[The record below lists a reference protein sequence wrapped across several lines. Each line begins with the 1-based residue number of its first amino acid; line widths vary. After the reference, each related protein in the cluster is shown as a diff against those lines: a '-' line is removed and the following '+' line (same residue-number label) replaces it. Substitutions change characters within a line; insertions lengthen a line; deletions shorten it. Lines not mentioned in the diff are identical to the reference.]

1 MSRYAFIRATK
12 RSMDLL
18 LVCAAGLFAGTVS
31 GVVGTGSSVIL
42 VPLLVAAFGPQQ
54 AVPIMAIAAIM
65 ANVSRIVAWPREVD
79 WRAAAVYAA
88 TAAPAAALGAGT
100 LLVLPARLVDGLLGI
115 FFIAM
120 IGIRRWLA
128 AHQLRAGL
136 PHLALFGAPIGFLT
150 GIVASTGPL
159 SVPLFL
165 AYGLVKGAFLSTE
178 AAGALGVYLGKIAV
192 FRTLGALPWVVILQ
206 GLIVGASLTV
216 GTFVAKPFVRRLDP
230 QHFRW
235 MMDGIML
242 VSGIA
247 LLWMAFH

>member
-1 MSRYAFIRATK
+1 
-12 RSMDLL
+12 MDLL

-31 GVVGTGSSVIL
+31 GIVGTGSSIIL
-42 VPLLVAAFGPQQ
+42 VPILVIAFGPQQ

-65 ANVSRIVAWPREVD
+65 ANVSRIVAWRREVD
-79 WRAAAVYAA
+79 WRAAAAYAA
-88 TAAPAAALGAGT
+88 TSAPAAALGAGT
-100 LLVLPARLVDGLLGI
+100 LLVLPARLVDGLLGA

-128 AHQLRAGL
+128 AHALKARL

-165 AYGLVKGAFLSTE
+165 AYGLVKGGFLSTE
-178 AAGALGVYLGKIAV
+178 AAATLAVYLSKSVV
-192 FRTLGALPWVVILQ
+192 FRSFGALPWLVILE

-216 GTFVAKPFVRRLDP
+216 GTFIAKPFVRRLDP

-235 MMDGIML
+235 MMDAIML

>member
-1 MSRYAFIRATK
+1 
-12 RSMDLL
+12 MDLL

-31 GVVGTGSSVIL
+31 GIVGTGSSIIL
-42 VPLLVAAFGPQQ
+42 VPILVISFGPQQ
-54 AVPIMAIAAIM
+54 AVPIMAIAALI

-79 WRAAAVYAA
+79 WRAAGVYAV

-100 LLVLPARLVDGLLGI
+100 LLVLPARFVDAVLGA
-115 FFIAM
+115 FFLAM
-120 IGIRRWLA
+120 IGIRHWLA
-128 AHQLRAGL
+128 AHSLKARL

-165 AYGLVKGAFLSTE
+165 AYGLTKGAFLSTE
-178 AAGALGVYLGKIAV
+178 AAGALAIYVSKTAV
-192 FRTLGALPWVVILQ
+192 FRGLGALPMVVILE
-206 GLIVGASLTV
+206 GLIVGASLMI
-216 GTFVAKPFVRRLDP
+216 GTFIAKPFVQRLDP

-242 VSGIA
+242 ISGIV
-247 LLWMAFH
+247 LLWTAFHGA

>member
-1 MSRYAFIRATK
+1 
-12 RSMDLL
+12 MDLL

-31 GVVGTGSSVIL
+31 GIVGTGSSVIL
-42 VPLLVAAFGPQQ
+42 VPILVIAFGPKQ
-54 AVPIMAIAAIM
+54 AVPIMAIAALI
-65 ANVSRIVAWPREVD
+65 ANVSRIIAWPREVD

-100 LLVLPARLVDGLLGI
+100 LLVLPSRLVDGVLGA

-120 IGIRRWLA
+120 IGIRRFLA
-128 AHQLRAGL
+128 AHALKARL

-178 AAGALGVYLGKIAV
+178 AAGALAVYVSKTAV
-192 FRTLGALPWVVILQ
+192 FRSFGALPWQVILQ
-206 GLIVGASLTV
+206 GLIVGASLMI
-216 GTFVAKPFVRRLDP
+216 GTFIAKPFVQRLGP

-235 MMDGIML
+235 LMDGIML
-242 VSGIA
+242 VSGIV
-247 LLWMAFH
+247 LLWTAFH

>member
-1 MSRYAFIRATK
+1 
-12 RSMDLL
+12 MDLL

-31 GVVGTGSSVIL
+31 GIVGTGSSVIL
-42 VPLLVAAFGPQQ
+42 VPILVIAFGPRQ
-54 AVPIMAIAAIM
+54 AVPIMAIAAIL

-100 LLVLPARLVDGLLGI
+100 LLVLPARLVDGVLGA
-115 FFIAM
+115 FFISM

-128 AHQLRAGL
+128 AHALTARL
-136 PHLALFGAPIGFLT
+136 PHLALFGAPIGYLT
-150 GIVASTGPL
+150 GIVASTGAL

-178 AAGALGVYLGKIAV
+178 AAATLAVYLSKTAI
-192 FRTLGALPWVVILQ
+192 FRGFGALPALVIVE
-206 GLIVGASLTV
+206 GLVVGASLAV
-216 GTFVAKPFVRRLDP
+216 GTFIAKPFVRWLDP

-235 MMDGIML
+235 MMDAIML
-242 VSGIA
+242 VSGIT
-247 LLWMAFH
+247 LLWTAFH

>member
-1 MSRYAFIRATK
+1 
-12 RSMDLL
+12 MDLL

-31 GVVGTGSSVIL
+31 GIVGTGSTIIL
-42 VPLLVAAFGPQQ
+42 VPILVIAFGPKQ
-54 AVPIMAIAAIM
+54 AVPVMAIAAIM

-88 TAAPAAALGAGT
+88 TAAPAAALGAST
-100 LLVLPARLVDGLLGI
+100 LLVLPSRLIDGVLGA

-128 AHQLRAGL
+128 AHALKARL
-136 PHLALFGAPIGFLT
+136 PHLALFGVPIGFLT

-178 AAGALGVYLGKIAV
+178 AAGALAVYLSKTAV
-192 FRTLGALPWVVILQ
+192 FRGFGALPWPVILQ
-206 GLIVGASLTV
+206 GLIVGTSLTV
-216 GTFVAKPFVRRLDP
+216 GTFVARPFVQRLDP
-230 QHFRW
+230 EHFRW
-235 MMDGIML
+235 MMEGIML
-242 VSGIA
+242 VSGIT
-247 LLWMAFH
+247 LLWTAFH

>member
-1 MSRYAFIRATK
+1 
-12 RSMDLL
+12 MDLL

-31 GVVGTGSSVIL
+31 GVVGTGSSIIL
-42 VPLLVAAFGPQQ
+42 VPMLVIAFGPKQ
-54 AVPIMAIAAIM
+54 AVPIMAIAALI
-65 ANVSRIVAWPREVD
+65 ANISRIVAWPREVD
-79 WRAAAVYAA
+79 WRAAGVYAA

-100 LLVLPARLVDGLLGI
+100 LLVLPSRLIDGVLGA

-128 AHQLRAGL
+128 THALTARL

-178 AAGALGVYLGKIAV
+178 AAGALAVYLSKTAV
-192 FRTLGALPWVVILQ
+192 FRSFGALPLLVILE
-206 GLIVGASLTV
+206 GLVVGASLMA
-216 GTFVAKPFVRRLDP
+216 GTFIAKPFVQRLDAR
-230 QHFRW
+230 HFRW

-242 VSGIA
+242 ISGIT
-247 LLWMAFH
+247 LLWMSFHEG

>member
-1 MSRYAFIRATK
+1 
-12 RSMDLL
+12 MDLL

-31 GVVGTGSSVIL
+31 GIVGTGSSIIL
-42 VPLLVAAFGPQQ
+42 VPMLVIAFGPQQ
-54 AVPIMAIAAIM
+54 AVPIMAIAALL

-79 WRAAAVYAA
+79 WRAAGAYAA

-100 LLVLPARLVDGLLGI
+100 LLVLPARLVDAMLGA

-120 IGIRRWLA
+120 IGIRHWLA
-128 AHQLRAGL
+128 AHALKARL

-165 AYGLVKGAFLSTE
+165 AYGLTKGAFLSTE
-178 AAGALGVYLGKIAV
+178 AAGALAVYVSKAAV
-192 FRTLGALPWVVILQ
+192 FRTLGALPWLVILQ

-216 GTFVAKPFVRRLDP
+216 GTFIAKPFVQRLDP

-242 VSGIA
+242 VSGIT
-247 LLWMAFH
+247 LLWAAFH

>member
-1 MSRYAFIRATK
+1 
-12 RSMDLL
+12 MDLL
-18 LVCAAGLFAGTVS
+18 LVCAAGLFAGTLS
-31 GVVGTGSSVIL
+31 GIVGTGSSIIL
-42 VPLLVAAFGPQQ
+42 VPMLVIAFGPKQ
-54 AVPIMAIAAIM
+54 AVPIMAIAALI
-65 ANVSRIVAWPREVD
+65 ANVSRIIAWPREVD

-100 LLVLPARLVDGLLGI
+100 LLVLPSHFIDGVLGA

-120 IGIRRWLA
+120 IGIRRFLA
-128 AHQLRAGL
+128 AHALKARL

-178 AAGALGVYLGKIAV
+178 AAGALAVYVSKTAV
-192 FRTLGALPWVVILQ
+192 FRSFGALPLLVIVQ
-206 GLIVGASLTV
+206 GLIVGASLMI
-216 GTFVAKPFVRRLDP
+216 GTFIAKPFVRRLDP

-242 VSGIA
+242 VSGIT
-247 LLWMAFH
+247 LLWTAFH

>member
-1 MSRYAFIRATK
+1 
-12 RSMDLL
+12 MDLL

-31 GVVGTGSSVIL
+31 GIVGTGSSVIL
-42 VPLLVAAFGPQQ
+42 VPILVIAFGPKQ
-54 AVPIMAIAAIM
+54 AVPVMAIAAIM

-100 LLVLPARLVDGLLGI
+100 LLVLPSRLIDGVLGA

-128 AHQLRAGL
+128 AHRLKARL

-178 AAGALGVYLGKIAV
+178 AAGALGVYLAKTTV
-192 FRTLGALPWVVILQ
+192 FRSFGALPWIVILE

-216 GTFVAKPFVRRLDP
+216 GTFVAKPFVHRLDP

-242 VSGIA
+242 VSGIT
-247 LLWMAFH
+247 LLWTAFR

>member
-1 MSRYAFIRATK
+1 
-12 RSMDLL
+12 MDLL
-18 LVCAAGLFAGTVS
+18 IVCAAGLLAGTVS
-31 GVVGTGSSVIL
+31 GIVGTGSSVIL
-42 VPLLVAAFGPQQ
+42 VPLLVIAFGPQQ

-100 LLVLPARLVDGLLGI
+100 LLVLPTRLIDGVLGA

-128 AHQLRAGL
+128 AHALTARL

-178 AAGALGVYLGKIAV
+178 AVGALAVYLSKTAV
-192 FRTLGALPWVVILQ
+192 FRSFGALPWRVILE

-216 GTFVAKPFVRRLDP
+216 GTFIAKPFVRRIDP

-242 VSGIA
+242 VSGIT
-247 LLWMAFH
+247 LLWTAFH

>member
-1 MSRYAFIRATK
+1 
-12 RSMDLL
+12 MDLL

-31 GVVGTGSSVIL
+31 GIVGTGSSIIL
-42 VPLLVAAFGPQQ
+42 VPILVIAFGPQQ

-65 ANVSRIVAWPREVD
+65 ANVSRIAAWPREVD
-79 WRAAAVYAA
+79 WRAAAAYAA
-88 TAAPAAALGAGT
+88 TSAPAAALGAGT
-100 LLVLPARLVDGLLGI
+100 LLVLPARLVDGLLGA

-120 IGIRRWLA
+120 IGMRRWLA
-128 AHQLRAGL
+128 AHQLKARL

-178 AAGALGVYLGKIAV
+178 AAATLAVYLSKTLV
-192 FRTLGALPWVVILQ
+192 FRTLGALPWLVILE
-206 GLIVGASLTV
+206 GLIVGTSLAV
-216 GTFVAKPFVRRLDP
+216 GTFIAKPFVRRLDP

>member
-1 MSRYAFIRATK
+1 M
-12 RSMDLL
+12 
-18 LVCAAGLFAGTVS
+18 
-31 GVVGTGSSVIL
+31 
-42 VPLLVAAFGPQQ
+42 P
-54 AVPIMAIAAIM
+54 AIAAIM

-79 WRAAAVYAA
+79 WRAAAVYAT

-100 LLVLPARLVDGLLGI
+100 LLVLPARLVDALLGV

-128 AHQLRAGL
+128 AHALKARL

-178 AAGALGVYLGKIAV
+178 AAGALAVYLSKTAV
-192 FRTLGALPWVVILQ
+192 FRTLGALPLLVILE
-206 GLIVGASLTV
+206 GFIVGASLTV
-216 GTFVAKPFVRRLDP
+216 GTFLAKPFVRRLDP

>member
-1 MSRYAFIRATK
+1 
-12 RSMDLL
+12 MDLL
-18 LVCAAGLFAGTVS
+18 LVCAAGLFAGTLS
-31 GVVGTGSSVIL
+31 GIVGTGSSIIL
-42 VPLLVAAFGPQQ
+42 VPILVIAFGPKQ
-54 AVPIMAIAAIM
+54 AVPIMAVAALM

-79 WRAAAVYAA
+79 WRAAGVYAA

-100 LLVLPARLVDGLLGI
+100 LLLLPSRLIDGVLGA

-120 IGIRRWLA
+120 IGIRRFLA
-128 AHQLRAGL
+128 AHALKARL

-178 AAGALGVYLGKIAV
+178 AAGALAVYVSKTAV
-192 FRTLGALPWVVILQ
+192 FRGFGALPVLVIVQ
-206 GLIVGASLTV
+206 GLIVGASLMI
-216 GTFVAKPFVRRLDP
+216 GTFIAKPFVQRLDP

-242 VSGIA
+242 VSGIT
-247 LLWMAFH
+247 LLWTAFH

>member
-1 MSRYAFIRATK
+1 
-12 RSMDLL
+12 MDLL

-31 GVVGTGSSVIL
+31 GIVGTGSSVIL
-42 VPLLVAAFGPQQ
+42 VPLLVIAFGPQQ

-65 ANVSRIVAWPREVD
+65 ANVSRIAAWPREVD

-115 FFIAM
+115 FFLAM

-128 AHQLRAGL
+128 AHQLKARL

-178 AAGALGVYLGKIAV
+178 AAGALAVYLAKTAV
-192 FRTLGALPWVVILQ
+192 FRTLGALPWLVILE
-206 GLIVGASLTV
+206 GLVVGASLTV
-216 GTFVAKPFVRRLDP
+216 GTFIAKPFVQRLDP

>member
-1 MSRYAFIRATK
+1 
-12 RSMDLL
+12 MDLL

-42 VPLLVAAFGPQQ
+42 VPLLVIAFGPQQ
-54 AVPIMAIAAIM
+54 AVPIMAIAALM
-65 ANVSRIVAWPREVD
+65 ANVSRIAAWPREVD
-79 WRAAAVYAA
+79 WRAAAIYAS

-100 LLVLPARLVDGLLGI
+100 LLVLPARLVDGVLGA

-128 AHQLRAGL
+128 AHQLRARL

-178 AAGALGVYLGKIAV
+178 AAGALAVYLSKTAV
-192 FRTLGALPWVVILQ
+192 FRTFGALPWLVILQ
-206 GLIVGASLTV
+206 GLIVGASLTI
-216 GTFVAKPFVRRLDP
+216 GTFVAKPFVRRLDAR
-230 QHFRW
+230 HFRW

-242 VSGIA
+242 ASGIT
-247 LLWMAFH
+247 LLWMAFR